1 MVSFVQSARAL
12 SLAAL
17 LACGLPALPVSAQ
30 TDETAPA
37 YITILQVNDW
47 DRYADD
53 DGRGGYAKLVSILQ
67 DEGVDDANV
76 IFLHAGDAISPSL
89 LSGFDQGAHMI
100 ELLNEL
106 PIEAFTMGNHEFDF
120 GPEVA
125 AERMAEATFPVVNS
139 NVKTAAG
146 ELFPGTV
153 ESLLLEIEGVTF
165 GIYGITTPD
174 TIEIASPGDT
184 VFEPVLETGLAMQEK
199 LREAGAEIVVALVH
213 TGFEDDMAL
222 YRGRAADL
230 VLTGHD
236 HDLRVMYDGR
246 TAMVESGSQANYVT
260 AIQLAVSRDEDG
272 EVIWQPAFRVLDS
285 ADYAADEVALARL
298 EPFESKLSAELDI
311 DVGEALVT
319 LDTQRATVRSQE
331 SNFGNLIADAMRSA
345 TGADVGLTNG
355 GGIRG
360 DRLYEAGHVL
370 TRRDILTELPFGN
383 TTVLVELSGADLL
396 AALENGVS
404 QVEDGAGRFP
414 QVSGLTFAFDA
425 AKPAGER
432 VSDVTVGEAPLD
444 PAATYTVATN
454 DYMLG
459 GGDGFTSLGNGKVI
473 IDPAAATLMAN
484 TVANYITA
492 LGGEVAVEAE
502 GRITR
507 LD

>member
-1 MVSFVQSARAL
+1 MASFNRTAL
-12 SLAAL
+12 ALGVAAAL
-17 LACGLPALPVSAQ
+17 GCGLLASTAAAQ
-30 TDETAPA
+30 SEEAAPA

-47 DRYADD
+47 DRYGED
-53 DGRGGYAKLVSILQ
+53 DGRGGYAKLVTILR
-67 DEGVDDANV
+67 DEDVEADNV
-76 IFLHAGDAISPSL
+76 VFLHAGDAISPSL

-125 AERMAEATFPVVNS
+125 AARMAEATFPVVNS

-153 ESLLLEIEGVTF
+153 ESLMLEIEGVTF
-165 GIYGITTPD
+165 GFYGLTTPD

-199 LREAGAEIVVALVH
+199 LRADGAEVVVALVH
-213 TGFEDDMAL
+213 TGFEEDMSL

-260 AIQLAVSRDEDG
+260 AIQLAVTRDEDG
-272 EVIWQPAFRVLDS
+272 ELSWQPQFRVLDS
-285 ADYAADEVALARL
+285 ADYVADETALARL
-298 EPFESKLSAELDI
+298 QPFEDKLSAELDI
-311 DVGEALVT
+311 EIGETLVE
-319 LDTQRATVRSQE
+319 LDTQRSSVRSQE

-360 DRLYEAGHVL
+360 DRIYEAGHVL

-383 TTVLVELSGADLL
+383 TTVVTELSGADLL

-414 QVSGLTFAFDA
+414 QVSGLTFAFAA

-432 VSDVTVGEAPLD
+432 VSDVMVGDAALD

-459 GGDGFTSLGNGKVI
+459 GGDGYTSLGNGTVI
-473 IDPAAATLMAN
+473 IDPAAATLMAS
-484 TVANYITA
+484 TVANYVTA
-492 LGGEVAVEAE
+492 LGGEVRVEAE

-507 LD
+507 HD

>member
-1 MVSFVQSARAL
+1 MVSFVRSAHAL
-12 SLAAL
+12 SLAAAL
-17 LACGLPALPVSAQ
+17 GCGLVASTAVAQ
-30 TDETAPA
+30 SDEAAPA
-37 YITILQVNDW
+37 FITILQVNDW
-47 DRYADD
+47 DRYGED
-53 DGRGGYAKLVSILQ
+53 DGRGGYAKLVTILR
-67 DEGVDDANV
+67 DADVEAENV

-106 PIEAFTMGNHEFDF
+106 PLEAFTMGNHEFDF
-120 GPEVA
+120 GPDVA
-125 AERMAEATFPVVNS
+125 AERVAEATFPVVNS
-139 NVKTAAG
+139 NVKTAGG

-153 ESLLLEIEGVTF
+153 ESLMLEIEGVMF
-165 GIYGITTPD
+165 GFYGLTTPD

-199 LREAGAEIVVALVH
+199 LRAEGAEIVVALVH
-213 TGFEDDMAL
+213 TGFDEDMTL

-260 AIQLAVSRDEDG
+260 AIQLAVSRNEDG
-272 EVIWQPAFRVLDS
+272 EVSWQPQFRVLDS
-285 ADYAADEVALARL
+285 ADYIADETALARL
-298 EPFESKLSAELDI
+298 QPFEEKLSAELDI
-311 DVGEALVT
+311 EIGEALVE

-414 QVSGLTFAFDA
+414 QVSGLTFTFDA
-425 AKPAGER
+425 SKPAGER
-432 VSDVTVGEAPLD
+432 VSDVMVGGSPLD

-459 GGDGFTSLGNGKVI
+459 GGDGYASLGNGEVI
-473 IDPAAATLMAN
+473 IDAAAATLMAS
-484 TVANYITA
+484 TVVNYITA
-492 LGGEVAVEAE
+492 LGGKVQVVAG

>member
-1 MVSFVQSARAL
+1 MASFVRSAQAL
-12 SLAAL
+12 SLAAALGYGL
-17 LACGLPALPVSAQ
+17 LALPAAAQ
-30 TDETAPA
+30 SDETAPA
-37 YITILQVNDW
+37 FITILQVNDW
-47 DRYADD
+47 DRYGDD
-53 DGRGGYAKLVSILQ
+53 DGRGGYAKLVSILR
-67 DEGVDDANV
+67 DEDVEAENV

-106 PIEAFTMGNHEFDF
+106 PLEAFTMGNHEFDF

-125 AERMAEATFPVVNS
+125 AERVAEATFPVINS

-153 ESLLLEIEGVTF
+153 ESLMLEIAGVTF
-165 GIYGITTPD
+165 GFYGLTTPD

-199 LREAGAEIVVALVH
+199 LRAEGAEVVVALVH
-213 TGFEDDMAL
+213 TGFEEDMSL

-272 EVIWQPAFRVLDS
+272 EVSWQPQFRVLDS
-285 ADYAADEVALARL
+285 ADYVADETALARL
-298 EPFESKLSAELDI
+298 QPFEDKLSAELDI
-311 DVGEALVT
+311 EIGETLVE
-319 LDTQRATVRSQE
+319 LDTQRSSVRSQE

-360 DRLYEAGHVL
+360 DRLYDAGHVL

-383 TTVLVELSGADLL
+383 TTVLTELSGADLL

-425 AKPAGER
+425 SKPAGER
-432 VSDVTVGEAPLD
+432 VSEVMVGGAPLD

-459 GGDGFTSLGNGKVI
+459 GGDGFSSLGNGKVI
-473 IDPAAATLMAN
+473 IDAAAATLMAS
-484 TVANYITA
+484 TVVNYVTA
-492 LGGEVAVEAE
+492 LGGKVSGEAE